1 MAYNFSLKKYANGT
15 LQLTYYDSP
24 IINSMDYEDRNLVD
38 KPDCFTPYRYD
49 DMETALKVHPD
60 MHLYEYGCDTPWGF
74 VEPENIEFLSGNQ
87 VEDSKDSEKVILSD
101 EEIMK
106 RHEKSVNS
114 SLNRT
119 IHKIYDLGRNNV
131 WEWFFTFTL
140 NQSAVKDRC
149 DYDECSAKVRK
160 WFNNIRS
167 RRCPKIRYLIV
178 PERHPS
184 SGAWHFHA
192 LVSNCNGLEFKIAI
206 NNQEYRK
213 DSFGELILDK
223 KGQPIRNKYFGDCLR
238 VSYPSGDY
246 IYNIVDFDEKRYGF
260 TTATRVKDTRK
271 AISYIMKYLT
281 KELAECTF
289 GKKRFF
295 YSKNLEVP
303 ERMLFFS
310 EANSLQEIID
320 YIESNFNV
328 SFNKDYIK
336 TVKIQNYGYQ
346 NTVSYL
352 EFDDIVSQ
360 VVPDL
365 PGAAEIN

>member
-1 MAYNFSLKKYANGT
+1 MAYNFSLKRYANGT
-15 LQLTYYDSP
+15 LQLTYYDTP
-24 IINSMDYEDRNLVD
+24 IIDSLDLIKQNSDN

-49 DMETALKVHPD
+49 DEMSTKLFPD
-60 MHLYEYGCDTPWGF
+60 MHLYENGCDTPWGF
-74 VEPENIEFLSGNQ
+74 VEPENIDFIMPGKENVL
-87 VEDSKDSEKVILSD
+87 KDSGDVFLSD
-101 EEIMK
+101 EEIKK
-106 RHEKSVNS
+106 RHEKSVS
-114 SLNRT
+114 TSLSRT
-119 IHKIYDLGRNNV
+119 VHKIYDLGRNNV

-140 NQSAVKDRC
+140 NESAVKNRC
-149 DYDECSAKVRK
+149 DYGECSAKVRK

-167 RRCPKIRYLIV
+167 RRCPNIRYLIV
-178 PERHPS
+178 PEKHPS

-192 LVSNCNGLEFKIAI
+192 LVSNCSGLEFKKAI
-206 NNQEYRK
+206 NNQKYRK
-213 DSFGELILDK
+213 DDSGKLILDK
-223 KGQPIRNKYFGDCLR
+223 KGQPQRNKYFGDYLR
-238 VSYPSGDY
+238 VSYPSGDF
-246 IYNIVDFDEKRYGF
+246 IYNIVDFDVRRYGF

-303 ERMLFFS
+303 ERSLFFS
-310 EANSLQEIID
+310 EASSLQEIID

-328 SFNKDYIK
+328 RFNKDYIK

-352 EFDDIVSQ
+352 EFTDNVSQ
-360 VVPDL
+360 SVLDHSRNL
-365 PGAAEIN
+365 QQN

>member
-15 LQLTYYDSP
+15 LQLTYYDTP
-24 IINSMDYEDRNLVD
+24 IINSLDYEKQNSVDR
-38 KPDCFTPYRYD
+38 PDCFTCYRYD
-49 DMETALKVHPD
+49 DENAMKLFPD
-60 MHLYEYGCDTPWGF
+60 MHLYEDGCDTPWGF
-74 VEPENIEFLSGNQ
+74 VEPENIDFVMPHKVNVL
-87 VEDSKDSEKVILSD
+87 EDSGEVFLSD
-101 EEIMK
+101 EEIKK
-106 RHEKSVNS
+106 RHEKSVS
-114 SLNRT
+114 TSLSRT
-119 IHKIYDLGRNNV
+119 VHKIYDLGRNNV

-140 NQSAVKDRC
+140 NESAVKDRC
-149 DYDECSAKVRK
+149 NYDECSSKVRK

-167 RRCPKIRYLIV
+167 RRCPDIRYLIV
-178 PERHPS
+178 PEKHPS

-192 LVSNCNGLEFKIAI
+192 LVSNCDGLEFKKAI

-213 DSFGELILDK
+213 DDSGKLILDK
-223 KGQPIRNKYFGDCLR
+223 KGQPQRNKYFGDYLR
-238 VSYPSGDY
+238 VSYPYGDF

-303 ERMLFFS
+303 ERSLFFS
-310 EANSLQEIID
+310 ESSSLQEIID

-328 SFNKDYIK
+328 RFNKDYIK

-352 EFDDIVSQ
+352 EFTNNVSQ
-360 VVPDL
+360 LLPDHS
-365 PGAAEIN
+365 G

>member
-15 LQLTYYDSP
+15 LQLIYYDRYFV
-24 IINSMDYEDRNLVD
+24 NSSEFKNNGSKECQDCYDGYRFDEEDR
-38 KPDCFTPYRYD
+38 FA
-49 DMETALKVHPD
+49 DMHPD
-60 MHLYEYGCDTPWGF
+60 LHLYEFGCETPWGF
-74 VEPENIEFLSGNQ
+74 VEPENIEFLSKNWN
-87 VEDSKDSEKVILSD
+87 EKFIESEKEILSD
-101 EEIMK
+101 EEIKM

-114 SLNRT
+114 SLNRS
-119 IHKIYDLGRNNV
+119 IRKIYDLGRNNV

-140 NQSAVKDRC
+140 NDTSVKDKC

-167 RRCPKIRYLIV
+167 RRCPGIKYLIV
-178 PERHPS
+178 PERHA

-192 LVSNCNGLEFKIAI
+192 LVSNCDGLEFKIAI

-223 KGQPIRNKYFGDCLR
+223 KGQPIRNKYFGESLR

-260 TTATRVKDTRK
+260 TTATKVKDTRK
-271 AISYIMKYLT
+271 AISYTMKYLT
-281 KELAECTF
+281 KDLAECTF

-303 ERMLFFS
+303 ERIMFS
-310 EANSLQEIID
+310 YEATSLQEIID
-320 YIESNFNV
+320 YVEGYFNV
-328 SFNKDYIK
+328 TFNKDYIK
-336 TVKIQNYGYQ
+336 TVKIRNYAYE

-352 EFDDIVSQ
+352 EFDNNVSHS
-360 VVPDL
+360 VPDH
-365 PGAAEIN
+365 PEAAQLI